1 MQIYG
6 RHFETVAMNG
16 ICFQDAIGLIKI
28 SISPK
33 FLRVLMKKDLL
44 HNIFESL
51 RGIKQEMYFKSFQ
64 ERDISESL
72 PPDVENAR
80 CKAQK

>member
-1 MQIYG
+1 
-6 RHFETVAMNG
+6 MNG
-16 ICFQDAIGLIKI
+16 ICFQDAIGFIKI

-51 RGIKQEMYFKSFQ
+51 RGIKQEIYFKSFQ